1 MKIAYLDCGAGVS
14 GNMMVGA
21 MVNLGLPPEYLLKHL
36 QKLPVKLPELTYNSV
51 KRQGIAATFFE
62 VEEVHE
68 HQHRHLSDILS
79 IIGEAG
85 LEKSITSNAQKCF
98 SLLAEAEAKIHGVSV
113 EEIHF
118 HEVGALDAIVDI
130 VGACIGMDYFK
141 IEQVIVSPIRV
152 GFGTIKCAH
161 GIIPVPA
168 PATMEL
174 LSGFKIYGGEIEGE
188 WTTPTGAA
196 LIKTFGSQSSSIPL
210 IEASQVGYGAGSQDR
225 VIPNVLRMI
234 VGKSP
239 ESNSTEEEQVVIE
252 ANIDDMNPEF
262 FGYLGELLLKAGAKD
277 YYLTPIQMKK
287 SRPGT
292 LITVIVPNKIIT
304 EVEQI
309 LLTETTTLGIR
320 KHQVQRR
327 CMQRDLLRV
336 MVAGREIRVKTG
348 WQNNKLLNYAPEYE
362 DCRNVA
368 LELSVPLKEIYDE
381 AKCQARKILKN
392 GGAY

>member
-1 MKIAYLDCGAGVS
+1 
-14 GNMMVGA
+14 
-21 MVNLGLPPEYLLKHL
+21 
-36 QKLPVKLPELTYNSV
+36 
-51 KRQGIAATFFE
+51 
-62 VEEVHE
+62 
-68 HQHRHLSDILS
+68 
-79 IIGEAG
+79 
-85 LEKSITSNAQKCF
+85 
-98 SLLAEAEAKIHGVSV
+98 
-113 EEIHF
+113 
-118 HEVGALDAIVDI
+118 
-130 VGACIGMDYFK
+130 
-141 IEQVIVSPIRV
+141 
-152 GFGTIKCAH
+152 
-161 GIIPVPA
+161 
-168 PATMEL
+168 
-174 LSGFKIYGGEIEGE
+174 
-188 WTTPTGAA
+188 
-196 LIKTFGSQSSSIPL
+196 
-210 IEASQVGYGAGSQDR
+210 
-225 VIPNVLRMI
+225 MI